1 MLTYIVR
8 RLLRL
13 IPTLF
18 VISILTFVII
28 QLPPG
33 DFFDSLQAQLA
44 ESESRADQQ
53 AFDALRAQY
62 HLDKPL
68 WQQYL
73 YWIGGCVQGD
83 FGYSFEWRRPV
94 SELIGERLG
103 LTFVMSLG
111 SMLFMWVVAIPIGIY
126 SAQNRLS
133 VGDYSLTFLAFIGL
147 CIPNFVVALVAMYA
161 SVFWFGGSAGGL
173 FSQEFKYAAWSLAK
187 VWDLLR
193 HLWIPVVVIGA
204 AGTATMMRLMRT
216 SMLDVLDRPYI
227 TTARA
232 KGLAERWVIYKYAV
246 RVAINPMI
254 SIMGMQIPQ
263 LVSGSIIVA
272 IVLGL
277 PTTGPLFYRALE
289 TQDMYLA
296 GTFLML
302 LAILLLLGNL
312 LADILLALVDPRIR
326 LE

>member
-1 MLTYIVR
+1 
-8 RLLRL
+8 
-13 IPTLF
+13 
-18 VISILTFVII
+18 
-28 QLPPG
+28 
-33 DFFDSLQAQLA
+33 
-44 ESESRADQQ
+44 
-53 AFDALRAQY
+53 
-62 HLDKPL
+62 
-68 WQQYL
+68 
-73 YWIGGCVQGD
+73 
-83 FGYSFEWRRPV
+83 
-94 SELIGERLG
+94 
-103 LTFVMSLG
+103 
-111 SMLFMWVVAIPIGIY
+111 MWAVAIPIGIY
-126 SAQNRLS
+126 SARHRLS
-133 VGDYSLTFLAFIGL
+133 AGDYTLTFLAFIGL
-147 CIPNFVVALVAMYA
+147 CVPNFIIALVAMFV

-173 FSQEFKYAAWSLAK
+173 FSPEFKYVGWSLAK
-187 VWDLLR
+187 AWDLLR

-232 KGLAERWVIYKYAV
+232 KGMAERWVIYKYAV

-263 LVSGSIIVA
+263 LVSGSIIVS

-296 GTFLML
+296 GTLLML
-302 LAILLLLGNL
+302 LAVLLLLGNL
-312 LADILLALVDPRIR
+312 LADVLLALVDPRIR

>member
-1 MLTYIVR
+1 MLIYILR
-8 RLLRL
+8 RLLKM

-18 VISILTFVII
+18 VISIVVFVII

-33 DFFDSLQAQLA
+33 DFFDSLQAELA
-44 ESESRADQQ
+44 ESDSQADQE
-53 AFDALRAQY
+53 AFDTLRERY
-62 HLDKPL
+62 HLDKPM
-68 WQQYL
+68 WKQYL
-73 YWIGGCVQGD
+73 YWVGGFFKGD

-94 SELIGERLG
+94 SELILERLG
-103 LTFVMSLG
+103 LTFLMALG
-111 SMLFMWVVAIPIGIY
+111 AMIFMWMVALPIGIY
-126 SAQNRLS
+126 SACHRGT
-133 VGDYSLTFLAFIGL
+133 VGDYLLTFVAFVGICVPAFI
-147 CIPNFVVALVAMYA
+147 VALAAMYV

-173 FSQEFKYAAWSLAK
+173 FSPEFKNAPWRLARILDMLNHIW
-187 VWDLLR
+187 V
-193 HLWIPVVVIGA
+193 PVVVIGTS
-204 AGTATMMRLMRT
+204 GTAGLMRVMRS
-216 SMLDVLDRPYI
+216 SMLNVLDEQYI

-254 SIMGMQIPQ
+254 SIFGMQLPRLI
-263 LVSGSIIVA
+263 SGSVIVA

-277 PTTGPLFYRALE
+277 PTTGPLFFRALQ

-302 LAILLLLGNL
+302 LSMMLLFGNL
-312 LADILLALVDPRIR
+312 LSDVLLAWADPKIR